1 MCDIPNTLLSK
12 ISRCGIFLCDLT
24 FVTESRSHSGAKKR
38 HSNPN
43 VIFEFGYAVRSIGFD
58 RVIAVMNTAYGHP
71 NEQMFD
77 TKRRH
82 AITFSLGETATEQE
96 IQAEADSLGDKLFEA
111 IQLILEK
118 SSLNAEGDDDRKR
131 FADLRNSFHASVR
144 SGHFGGGIY
153 SSPAIALT
161 IVPSKLAELTFERI
175 SRLHLPVLGKSGWD
189 PEYHG
194 NSVGSVWTC
203 RDKDGKSN
211 LRCSISEL
219 TTDGV
224 IAAADTFVLAD
235 EFHPQAGVKTIVPSI
250 AWERDII
257 GGVFRFAEVLQSLN
271 LPLPW
276 RVGTAL
282 LGVRGY
288 RFLSNESSFSRILA
302 KDDIV
307 PEAIVVLD
315 FKDVAD
321 YESVARTLKPIFDF
335 VAREFGLR
343 SSPNYDNSGGWRSE
357 NFRYL

>member
-1 MCDIPNTLLSK
+1 MDATLFYAWQADRLGRTTREVIHLAIQNACERIKQHSNASLRLDESTVGEPGMCDIPNTLLSK

-58 RVIAVMNTAYGHP
+58 RIIAVMNTAYGHP

-82 AITFSLGETATEQE
+82 AMTFSLAETATEQE
-96 IQAEADSLGDKLFEA
+96 IQAETNSLSDKLYEA

-118 SSLNAEGDDDRKR
+118 SSLNSEDDEDRKR
-131 FADLRNSFHASVR
+131 FANLRNSFHSEVR
-144 SGHFGGGIY
+144 EGRFGGGIY
-153 SSPAIALT
+153 SSPAITL
-161 IVPSKLAELTFERI
+161 IVAPSKLAELTHDSI
-175 SRLHLPVLGKSGWD
+175 SRIHLPPLGKSGWNT
-189 PEYHG
+189 EYHG
-194 NSVGSVWTC
+194 NSIASVWTC
-203 RDKDGKSN
+203 REKDGKSN

-276 RVGTAL
+276 RVGAAL
-282 LGVRGY
+282 LGVR
-288 RFLSNESSFSRILA
+288 
-302 KDDIV
+302 
-307 PEAIVVLD
+307 
-315 FKDVAD
+315 
-321 YESVARTLKPIFDF
+321 
-335 VAREFGLR
+335 
-343 SSPNYDNSGGWRSE
+343 
-357 NFRYL
+357 